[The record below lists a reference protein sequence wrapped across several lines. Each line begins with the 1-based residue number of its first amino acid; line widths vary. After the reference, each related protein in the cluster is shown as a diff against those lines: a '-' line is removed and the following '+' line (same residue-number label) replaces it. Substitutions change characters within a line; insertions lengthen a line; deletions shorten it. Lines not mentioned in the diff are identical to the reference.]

1 MLNFLRLVCNIA
13 ERIMYAVLIIMVAL
27 ILLST
32 LQGCSVNVIVAP
44 HATLGVSSDLSQNAL
59 QELEREQE

>member
-13 ERIMYAVLIIMVAL
+13 ERIMYAVLILMVAL

-44 HATLGVSSDLSQNAL
+44 HATLGVSSDLSQQAV
-59 QELEREQE
+59 QELEREYQ

>member
-13 ERIMYAVLIIMVAL
+13 ERIMYAVLILMVVL

-44 HATLGVSSDLSQNAL
+44 HATLGVSSDLSQQAV
-59 QELEREQE
+59 QELERRYE